1 MKKGVLKL
9 MTVIAALTAASCQ
22 NHSDTGF
29 TVTGEIENVDD
40 GYLMLFF
47 KSNIDGSTTTIA
59 VDTLKNGRF
68 EFKAPAET
76 GVKYHIIA
84 PHLGIFPSMTVDF
97 YVEPGAEIKIT
108 GKDYLTRNW
117 TVKTDV
123 KEQKIYQSYLDE
135 VSELFR
141 ELQLLELRCRK
152 EGRSIDY
159 LDLEKPCQAKIDS
172 IQLSWLKKQSRISEP
187 WMDLMLQS
195 AKAARFYKEKD
206 ILKQLQELWDGIDL
220 KYRNT
225 AKGKNISN
233 ALYPDGGPLKV
244 GDAFPYETEVSDLK
258 GEIRTLSEFKGKAVL
273 LYFSSYSCKPCV
285 AAKKELGDM
294 ISSGSCPVEV
304 VGFNLDAEAV
314 WKSKG
319 KENPVPWHDF
329 NDLKGSYGLNR
340 RFETR
345 GIPTFVIVSKEGKIL
360 DIWAGYKAGIIRERT
375 EAAL

>member
-40 GYLMLFF
+40 DYLMLFF

-68 EFKAPAET
+68 EFTAPAET

-108 GKDYLTRNW
+108 GNDYLTRNW

-141 ELQLLELRCRK
+141 ELQLLELQCRK

-195 AKAARFYKEKD
+195 AKAARYIEAAA
-206 ILKQLQELWDGIDL
+206 GIVGWNRSEVQ
-220 KYRNT
+220 KYCKRQ
-225 AKGKNISN
+225 K
-233 ALYPDGGPLKV
+233 Y
-244 GDAFPYETEVSDLK
+244 
-258 GEIRTLSEFKGKAVL
+258 FK
-273 LYFSSYSCKPCV
+273 C
-285 AAKKELGDM
+285 
-294 ISSGSCPVEV
+294 
-304 VGFNLDAEAV
+304 
-314 WKSKG
+314 
-319 KENPVPWHDF
+319 
-329 NDLKGSYGLNR
+329 
-340 RFETR
+340 
-345 GIPTFVIVSKEGKIL
+345 IVSGRRALEGGGCIP
-360 DIWAGYKAGIIRERT
+360 IRNRGF
-375 EAAL
+375 